1 MTVNSVITNGKEI
14 FRILQIDNDQYFVMD
29 CYKYNKP
36 KWIDKENVKEFYI
49 ISNEELLSKLNI
61 KLKKEAKLNL
71 VA

>member
-36 KWIDKENVKEFYI
+36 KECPGRLIRWPFKPD
-49 ISNEELLSKLNI
+49 STC
-61 KLKKEAKLNL
+61 
-71 VA
+71 